1 MKVGDLVR
9 NTWSHATILPAGY
22 QVTGIVVELPKEND
36 KYPQILVAVLGA
48 LDLWWPATTEVV
60 NECR

>member
-9 NTWSHATILPAGY
+9 NTYSHATILPAGHPH
-22 QVTGIVVELPKEND
+22 TGIIVEMPAEDD
-36 KYPQILVAVLGA
+36 KYPQILVAVLGT

-60 NECR
+60 K